1 MISKIDD
8 IVAAVEKQVRAIL
21 AREKVDGKIFF
32 HIYGKNGVMGDLEPD
47 NVAQG
52 HELCV
57 VIEALAE
64 TQEQADS
71 ICSVT
76 RSTMLH
82 YGYEGR
88 IATAGNL
95 ALPFSPSDI
104 RVGQAFGF
112 GVYHLLRVDDQ
123 SLFKIEYRNVGE

>member
-1 MISKIDD
+1 
-8 IVAAVEKQVRAIL
+8 
-21 AREKVDGKIFF
+21 
-32 HIYGKNGVMGDLEPD
+32 
-47 NVAQG
+47 
-52 HELCV
+52 
-57 VIEALAE
+57 
-64 TQEQADS
+64 
-71 ICSVT
+71 
-76 RSTMLH
+76 MLH

-123 SLFKIEYRNVGE
+123 SLFKIEYRNIGE